1 MYPRRPLLPALVL
14 VLLLPLLPGRAAAVP
29 VAPDGLIRL
38 AAPPAHARAFWPTMP
53 PDTRPLARVRLLA
66 VEVTL
71 LPSGRLLHRTI
82 VDLPPHRPLRPRP
95 PGPDPLVL
103 PLPGAMPL
111 LIGALAGLFVVGRR
125 RRRPTAL
132 AAADGAP

>member
-1 MYPRRPLLPALVL
+1 MFPRRPLLPALVL
-14 VLLLPLLPGRAAAVP
+14 VLLLPLLPGRAMAVP
-29 VAPDGLIRL
+29 VAPDGLLRL
-38 AAPPAHARAFWPTMP
+38 ASPPAHARAVWPAMP

-71 LPSGRLLHRTI
+71 LPSGRLLQRTI
-82 VDLPPHRPLRPRP
+82 VGLPPHRPRP

-125 RRRPTAL
+125 RHRPTAL
-132 AAADGAP
+132 AGADGAP